1 MTSRCDA
8 ARAAFGARQCPDCG
22 TTGVVVPFLTVKV
35 LLTESALCGARAG
48 RYRFCSNPCCDAV
61 YFSEDGETFTTS
73 DVRVAVWQKQP
84 FGQRTICYCF
94 AESETTIRN
103 EILRV
108 GQSDA
113 VRRVREQIRASRC
126 ACDVRNPQGR
136 CCLTD
141 LMAAV
146 TRVTRALR
154 KGESTCSALALTPS
168 VKLRA

>member
-1 MTSRCDA
+1 MTSHCDP
-8 ARAAFGARQCPDCG
+8 ARPAFSARQCSDCG
-22 TTGVVVPFLTVKV
+22 TTGVVVPFLTVKM
-35 LLTESALCGARAG
+35 LLTETTLREARAG

-61 YFSEDGETFTTS
+61 YFNEDGETFTTS

-84 FGQRTICYCF
+84 FGHRTICYCF
-94 AESETTIRN
+94 AESETTIRD

-113 VRRVREQIRASRC
+113 VGRVREQIRASRC
-126 ACDVRNPQGR
+126 ACDVCNPKGR

-154 KGESTCSALALTPS
+154 KGDPHAAGSR
-168 VKLRA
+168 LRHR